1 LAKEFRCCKKKFSTS
16 AFCAVSE
23 KTRTEDEGVDIE
35 SMNRQRVWEKEDESE
50 TFF

>member
-1 LAKEFRCCKKKFSTS
+1 MK
-16 AFCAVSE
+16 

-50 TFF
+50 TFFLEVRKMLINGMK